1 MITGSSR
8 PSDFRIAARSAPDVS
23 IPTIWFT
30 GSPAK
35 RNIENEMIP
44 TAIMTPMAWMARR
57 SVKASI
63 CSFHIS
69 SAARIIALARNSKSR
84 KPGLGRIGFRD
95 FTTCRHLF
103 VLLGRPVEQDL
114 IVRALGQL
122 HLLGHAPGQRLLM
135 QWHVGPVL
143 HRDLPSL
150 LDQQIALRRIEFQE
164 NLVRDFV
171 ELLVAVTSEIG

>member
-69 SAARIIALARNSKSR
+69 SVARIIALARNSKSR
-84 KPGLGRIGFRD
+84 KPDLESDGFRD
-95 FTTCRHLF
+95 FTTCRHLL

-114 IVRALGQL
+114 VVRTLGQL
-122 HLLGHAPGQRLLM
+122 HLLRDAPGERLLV
-135 QWHVGPVL
+135 QRDVGPVL
-143 HRDLPSL
+143 HRDLEGL
-150 LDQQIALRRIEFQE
+150 LDQEIALARIGFHE
-164 NLVRDFV
+164 NLVG
-171 ELLVAVTSEIG
+171 EL